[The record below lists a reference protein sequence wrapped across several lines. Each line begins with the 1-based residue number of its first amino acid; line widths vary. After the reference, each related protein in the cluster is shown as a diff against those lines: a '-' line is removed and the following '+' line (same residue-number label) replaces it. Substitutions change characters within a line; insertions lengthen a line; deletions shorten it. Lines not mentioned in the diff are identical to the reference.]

1 MEMLGQAAVFLWRC
15 CADIGLYGSL
25 RLVLV
30 IEPMA
35 DQRRRFGQIA
45 GEDVLAVIVA
55 TTHVACQR
63 GGGIAGVIFN
73 RRTVWHCPDLLHQM
87 LASACK
93 AERPEHRLLRLGERQ
108 AHVLGSGLY
117 RPSGSSHRNMTT
129 GNLNLVQRHVKR
141 QPPHERT
148 VSTA

>member
-1 MEMLGQAAVFLWRC
+1 MRISDWSSDVCSSDLADQKRCLAAIAQKEFLPTEPIMEMLGQAAVFLWRC

-63 GGGIAGVIFN
+63 GGGIAGVIFK
-73 RRTVWHCPDLLHQM
+73 RRTV
-87 LASACK
+87 
-93 AERPEHRLLRLGERQ
+93 
-108 AHVLGSGLY
+108 
-117 RPSGSSHRNMTT
+117 
-129 GNLNLVQRHVKR
+129 RH
-141 QPPHERT
+141 
-148 VSTA
+148 

>member
-30 IEPMA
+30 IEPLA
-35 DQRRRFGQIA
+35 DQRRPFGQIA
-45 GEDVLAVIVA
+45 GEDVLAVTVA

-63 GGGIAGVIFN
+63 AGGIAGVILN

-87 LASACK
+87 LASALK
-93 AERPEHRLLRLGERQ
+93 ADRTETRLLR
-108 AHVLGSGLY
+108 AGL
-117 RPSGSSHRNMTT
+117 RRAPWPG
-129 GNLNLVQRHVKR
+129 
-141 QPPHERT
+141 
-148 VSTA
+148 

>member
-73 RRTVWHCPDLLHQM
+73 RRTVWHCPEPPHQM
-87 LASACK
+87 LASPLKVARHAK
-93 AERPEHRLLRLGERQ
+93 RHLRPGERPAQVPAYG
-108 AHVLGSGLY
+108 
-117 RPSGSSHRNMTT
+117 
-129 GNLNLVQRHVKR
+129 
-141 QPPHERT
+141 
-148 VSTA
+148 